1 MKNVRL
7 KCQISPSS
15 NISAN
20 NATRP
25 TSSGFKQQL
34 SPSNNSKGQAKV
46 LPAVSPNISAND
58 ARNQTASGFKHQLNP
73 SNNLDDQAS
82 GPNINSANDAPN
94 IFDKG
99 LTLTKKY
106 TNQICYNISEVL
118 EYERK
123 PLTKLQLWQNRRA
136 RKNTLDKTLVFAT
149 KCVLL
154 LLHFELLVNCTNM
167 CVVAQKEVIFNRTQ
181 QSSFSDLVKATTDV
195 LQKDFVKRPQIL
207 QKHTY
212 QIPIYYYSANKIQF
226 GSALNNR
233 QATLSNAELEHLTP
247 IFNAIVRKGD
257 VFVNLVN
264 TIILKSINYVFQ
276 QLEPPFIPE
285 TASLTSHYPV
295 QSGPIFSHRAGRLS
309 ASDLTPILLV
319 NTTITQAVLQ
329 KIEKGSLPAA
339 TFKKITDI
347 SYVLHYKLMHACELT
362 GVNLP
367 RKRPPL
373 LFPQEESRGL
383 VLDYITNSIN
393 DYMSAK
399 GVSARR
405 AKPCLLA
412 MSTYL
417 SLLESEMR
425 IIFNEKSP
433 EVLYYGQARNDIERK
448 VQGFAPEGDRFRREE
463 IELNKTKYE
472 SNLTFRNTTPQEDYE
487 ASLNLKFNPE
497 EFPMPA
503 YTLPWHLRARGKRS
517 TDNMPPYFPCSST
530 NVCFGDD
537 YHKVPSYLT
546 GKNTTELFDYVKDI
560 ERDLIVKRS
569 SNNPLAWFFGLA
581 SQSDLEAEDYK
592 IKNMENLY
600 EKVRKREQNFTQKM
614 KDIVDLYNI
623 QDHDLKK
630 MESHLRDLAKIDS
643 QNYDTLRNNTVALE
657 KDIVANQRLIKNLM
671 FISAIDHQ
679 LNQLLTNA
687 LSNLDVIDKL
697 TQAGLVPS
705 QLYSGG
711 EAYLVNKPTITFTL
725 KGDIEYTCQYAIAS
739 QKFELYEI
747 KTLPFFLDDR
757 IIKYDFPKIL
767 ASNKK
772 LMIPDVTLKCKN
784 NLCPMHIELRKLPP
798 CLSYLLNELRYKKAV
813 FESQCNEFLVQL
825 NPSENIQEYI
835 FRKNTIVIFT
845 SRKVHLTQ
853 TCGEVEKHFET
864 NPGINT
870 LELET
875 DCILQS
881 DILFIDSIEGVMS
894 TVTVSSNETKSLIRH
909 LTKELE
915 ANYTIPILPLD
926 LSKLEYTNISNKFQR
941 NQANILH
948 LMKELNATFSWD
960 DLPDFTDPQSPYFR
974 FSIGAAITIL
984 SILMLTCCC
993 CCPGPCMKLLQVFC
1007 CGKFKVYLDRQ
1018 LMKMQIRQEA
1028 KEREEKDIDQ
1038 LAEERRSG
1046 RPTGRRVRR
1055 QESIMSSDSY
1065 LPPGD
1070 IQRTINSVNDTI
1082 NNIESRI
1089 MRRPVNGQKIFHSQ
1103 RANYGANDGVNLEMN
1118 YVYPANNTLGAAR
1131 NRALS
1136 LSGQRH
1142 PPSGIPRHMLQH
1154 AQVHV
1159 DARPVSACNS
1169 FVDIANRERPGQNNL
1184 DVARNQQLPY
1194 GQIPNAQSSLAINCN
1209 QNQVECMSFDEKN
1222 IPKINVNH
1230 VSSAAPSAPSP
1241 SPPAI
1246 NEDQVDLLKNDDDV
1260 NEIANATVLKL
1271 LPRTVNTEVGEEAT
1285 EDSSGVANA
1294 MKPLPLPP
1302 DHYSQI
1308 KSNNEA

>member
-1 MKNVRL
+1 M
-7 KCQISPSS
+7 
-15 NISAN
+15 
-20 NATRP
+20 
-25 TSSGFKQQL
+25 
-34 SPSNNSKGQAKV
+34 
-46 LPAVSPNISAND
+46 
-58 ARNQTASGFKHQLNP
+58 
-73 SNNLDDQAS
+73 
-82 GPNINSANDAPN
+82 
-94 IFDKG
+94 
-99 LTLTKKY
+99 
-106 TNQICYNISEVL
+106 
-118 EYERK
+118 
-123 PLTKLQLWQNRRA
+123 
-136 RKNTLDKTLVFAT
+136 
-149 KCVLL
+149 
-154 LLHFELLVNCTNM
+154 
-167 CVVAQKEVIFNRTQ
+167 
-181 QSSFSDLVKATTDV
+181 
-195 LQKDFVKRPQIL
+195 
-207 QKHTY
+207 
-212 QIPIYYYSANKIQF
+212 
-226 GSALNNR
+226 
-233 QATLSNAELEHLTP
+233 
-247 IFNAIVRKGD
+247 
-257 VFVNLVN
+257 
-264 TIILKSINYVFQ
+264 FQ
-276 QLEPPFIPE
+276 QIEPPLIPE

-295 QSGPIFSHRAGRLS
+295 QSGPIFSHRTGRLT
-309 ASDLTPILLV
+309 AADLTPILLV

-339 TFKKITDI
+339 TLKKITDI

-362 GVNLP
+362 GVHLP

-373 LFPQEESRGL
+373 LFPQEESRF
-383 VLDYITNSIN
+383 LDYITNGIN
-393 DYMSAK
+393 DFMDAK
-399 GVSARR
+399 SMSARR

-417 SLLESEMR
+417 SLLEAEMR

-433 EVLYYGQARNDIERK
+433 QVLYYGQARNDIERK
-448 VQGFAPEGDRFRREE
+448 VQGFAPVSDRFRREE
-463 IELNKTKYE
+463 IKLNKTKYE
-472 SNLTFRNTTPQEDYE
+472 SNLTFRNTTSHEDYV
-487 ASLNLKFNPE
+487 ASLNLK
-497 EFPMPA
+497 EFPAPA

-537 YHKVPSYLT
+537 YHKVPSYIT

-592 IKNMENLY
+592 IKNMEHLY

-630 MESHLRDLAKIDS
+630 METHLRDLAKIDS

-687 LSNLDVIDKL
+687 LSNLDVIDRL

-711 EAYLVNKPTITFTL
+711 EAYLVNKPTITFTV
-725 KGDIEYTCQYAIAS
+725 KGDIEYICQYAIAS

-757 IIKYDFPKIL
+757 IIKYDFPKLI

-772 LMIPDVTLKCKN
+772 LMIPDVTLKCRN

-798 CLSYLLNELRYKKAV
+798 CLSYLLNELRYKGAV

-845 SRKVHLTQ
+845 SRKVYLTQ

-894 TVTVSSNETKSLIRH
+894 SVTVSSNETKSLIRH

-974 FSIGAAITIL
+974 FSIGAALTIL
-984 SILMLTCCC
+984 SILILTCCC
-993 CCPGPCMKLLQVFC
+993 CCPGPCMKLFQVFC
-1007 CGKFKVYLDRQ
+1007 CGKFKAYLDRQ
-1018 LMKMQIRQEA
+1018 LIKMQIRKEA
-1028 KEREEKDIDQ
+1028 RNREEKDLDQ
-1038 LAEERRSG
+1038 IAEERRSG

-1070 IQRTINSVNDTI
+1070 IQRTINSVNDTV

-1089 MRRPVNGQKIFHSQ
+1089 MRRPVNGQKIFHGH
-1103 RANYGANDGVNLEMN
+1103 RANYGVSDGVNLEMN
-1118 YVYPANNTLGAAR
+1118 YVYPANNTLGASR
-1131 NRALS
+1131 DRALS
-1136 LSGQRH
+1136 LSGQVV
-1142 PPSGIPRHMLQH
+1142 PPSGIPKHLIQH
-1154 AQVHV
+1154 AQIHP
-1159 DARPVSACNS
+1159 DARPVSTHGS
-1169 FVDIANRERPGQNNL
+1169 FVDIANRERLGQLNPISNIGL
-1184 DVARNQQLPY
+1184 ARNQQMPY
-1194 GQIPNAQSSLAINCN
+1194 AQIPNAHSSMAINYN
-1209 QNQVECMSFDEKN
+1209 QNQVDCMSFDEKN
-1222 IPKINVNH
+1222 IPKINVSH
-1230 VSSAAPSAPSP
+1230 VSSAAPSAPNP
-1241 SPPAI
+1241 TPPASP
-1246 NEDQVDLLKNDDDV
+1246 EDQADLLESNNDV
-1260 NEIANATVLKL
+1260 NETANATVLKL
-1271 LPRTVNTEVGEEAT
+1271 LPRTVNTEVAEEAT
-1285 EDSSGVANA
+1285 EETSGVAA
-1294 MKPLPLPP
+1294 KPLPKIE

-1308 KSNNEA
+1308 KNHNEA

>member
-7 KCQISPSS
+7 KCQISPSQ

-20 NATRP
+20 NAIRP

-34 SPSNNSKGQAKV
+34 SPTNNSKGQANV
-46 LPAVSPNISAND
+46 LPSASPNISAND
-58 ARNQTASGFKHQLNP
+58 ALNSTASGFKQQLSP
-73 SNNLDDQAS
+73 TNNLNNQTS
-82 GPNINSANDAPN
+82 GPTTNSANNAPN
-94 IFDKG
+94 ILDKG
-99 LTLTKKY
+99 LTLTNKY
-106 TNQICYNISEVL
+106 TSQICHNISEVF

-123 PLTKLQLWQNRRA
+123 PPTKLQLWQNRKA

-154 LLHFELLVNCTNM
+154 LLHFELLVNCTNI
-167 CVVAQKEVIFNRTQ
+167 CVVAQKEVIFNKTQ
-181 QSSFSDLVKATTDV
+181 QASFSDLVKATTDV
-195 LQKDFVKRPQIL
+195 LRMDFVKRPQIL

-233 QATLSNAELEHLTP
+233 QTTLSNAELEHLTP
-247 IFNAIVRKGD
+247 IFNAILRKGE
-257 VFVNLVN
+257 VFINLID
-264 TIILKSINYVFQ
+264 TIVLKSINYVFQ
-276 QLEPPFIPE
+276 QIEPPLIPE

-295 QSGPIFSHRAGRLS
+295 QSGPIFSHRTGRLT
-309 ASDLTPILLV
+309 AADLTPILLV

-339 TFKKITDI
+339 TLKKITDI

-362 GVNLP
+362 GVHLP

-373 LFPQEESRGL
+373 LFPQEESRF
-383 VLDYITNSIN
+383 LDYITNGIN
-393 DYMSAK
+393 DFMDAK
-399 GVSARR
+399 SMSARR

-417 SLLESEMR
+417 SLLEAEMR

-433 EVLYYGQARNDIERK
+433 QVLYYGQARNDIERK
-448 VQGFAPEGDRFRREE
+448 VQGFAPVGDRFRREE
-463 IELNKTKYE
+463 IKLNKTKYE
-472 SNLTFRNTTPQEDYE
+472 SNLTFRNTTSHEDYV
-487 ASLNLKFNPE
+487 ASLNLK
-497 EFPMPA
+497 EFPAPA

-537 YHKVPSYLT
+537 YHKVPSYIT

-592 IKNMENLY
+592 IKNMEHLY

-630 MESHLRDLAKIDS
+630 METHLRDLAKIDS
-643 QNYDTLRNNTVALE
+643 QNYNTLRNNTVALE

-687 LSNLDVIDKL
+687 LSNLDVIDRL

-711 EAYLVNKPTITFTL
+711 EAYLVNKPTITFTV
-725 KGDIEYTCQYAIAS
+725 KGDIEYICQYAIAS

-757 IIKYDFPKIL
+757 IIKYDFPKLI

-772 LMIPDVTLKCKN
+772 LMIPDVTLKCRN

-798 CLSYLLNELRYKKAV
+798 CLSYLLNELRYKGAV

-845 SRKVHLTQ
+845 SRKVYLTQ

-894 TVTVSSNETKSLIRH
+894 SVTVSSNETKSLIRH

-948 LMKELNATFSWD
+948 LMKELNATFGWD

-974 FSIGAAITIL
+974 FSIGAALTIL
-984 SILMLTCCC
+984 SILILTCCC
-993 CCPGPCMKLLQVFC
+993 CCPGPCMKLFQVFC
-1007 CGKFKVYLDRQ
+1007 CGKFKAYLDRQ
-1018 LMKMQIRQEA
+1018 LIKMQIRKEA
-1028 KEREEKDIDQ
+1028 RNREEKDIDQ
-1038 LAEERRSG
+1038 IAEERRSG

-1082 NNIESRI
+1082 NNIESRF
-1089 MRRPVNGQKIFHSQ
+1089 MKRPVNGQKIFHGH
-1103 RANYGANDGVNLEMN
+1103 RANYGVSDGVNLEMN
-1118 YVYPANNTLGAAR
+1118 YVYPANNTLGASR
-1131 NRALS
+1131 DRALS
-1136 LSGQRH
+1136 LSGQVV
-1142 PPSGIPRHMLQH
+1142 PPSGIPRHLVQH
-1154 AQVHV
+1154 AQIHA
-1159 DARPVSACNS
+1159 DARPVSTHGS
-1169 FVDIANRERPGQNNL
+1169 FVDIANRERLGQLNPISNIGL
-1184 DVARNQQLPY
+1184 ARNQQLPY
-1194 GQIPNAQSSLAINCN
+1194 AQIPNAHSSMAINCN
-1209 QNQVECMSFDEKN
+1209 QNQVDCMSFDEKN
-1222 IPKINVNH
+1222 IPKINVSH
-1230 VSSAAPSAPSP
+1230 VSSAAPSAPNP
-1241 SPPAI
+1241 SPPASP
-1246 NEDQVDLLKNDDDV
+1246 EDQVDLLKDNNDV
-1260 NEIANATVLKL
+1260 NETANATVLKL
-1271 LPRTVNTEVGEEAT
+1271 LPRTVNTEVAEEAT
-1285 EDSSGVANA
+1285 EETSGVAT
-1294 MKPLPLPP
+1294 KPLPKIE

-1308 KSNNEA
+1308 KNHNEA

>member
-7 KCQISPSS
+7 KCQIPPSQNISS
-15 NISAN
+15 N
-20 NATRP
+20 NAIGP

-34 SPSNNSKGQAKV
+34 SPTNNSKGQANV
-46 LPAVSPNISAND
+46 LPPASPNISAND
-58 ARNQTASGFKHQLNP
+58 ALNSTASGFKQQLSP
-73 SNNLDDQAS
+73 TNNLNDQTN
-82 GPNINSANDAPN
+82 GPTNNSANNAPN
-94 IFDKG
+94 ILDKG
-99 LTLTKKY
+99 LTLTNKY
-106 TNQICYNISEVL
+106 TRQIWHNIFEVF

-123 PLTKLQLWQNRRA
+123 PPTKLQLWQNRKA

-154 LLHFELLVNCTNM
+154 LLHFELLVNCTNI
-167 CVVAQKEVIFNRTQ
+167 CVVAQKEVIFNKTQ

-195 LQKDFVKRPQIL
+195 LRMDFVKRPQIL

-233 QATLSNAELEHLTP
+233 QTTLSNAELEHLTP
-247 IFNAIVRKGD
+247 IFNAILRKGE
-257 VFVNLVN
+257 VFINLID
-264 TIILKSINYVFQ
+264 TIVLKSINYVFQ
-276 QLEPPFIPE
+276 QIEPPLIPE

-295 QSGPIFSHRAGRLS
+295 QSGPIFSHRTGRLT
-309 ASDLTPILLV
+309 AADLTPILLV

-339 TFKKITDI
+339 TLKKITDI

-362 GVNLP
+362 GVHLP

-373 LFPQEESRGL
+373 LFPQEESRF
-383 VLDYITNSIN
+383 LDYITNGIN
-393 DYMSAK
+393 DFMDAK
-399 GVSARR
+399 SMSARR

-417 SLLESEMR
+417 SLLEAEMR

-433 EVLYYGQARNDIERK
+433 QVLYYGQARNDIERK
-448 VQGFAPEGDRFRREE
+448 VQGFAPVGDRFRREE
-463 IELNKTKYE
+463 IKLNKTKYE
-472 SNLTFRNTTPQEDYE
+472 SNLTFRNTTSHEDYV
-487 ASLNLKFNPE
+487 ASLNLK
-497 EFPMPA
+497 EFPAPA
-503 YTLPWHLRARGKRS
+503 YTLPWNLRARGKRS

-537 YHKVPSYLT
+537 YHKVPSYIT

-592 IKNMENLY
+592 IKNMEHLY

-630 MESHLRDLAKIDS
+630 METHLRDLAKIDS

-687 LSNLDVIDKL
+687 LSNLDVIDRL

-711 EAYLVNKPTITFTL
+711 EAYLVNKPTITFTV
-725 KGDIEYTCQYAIAS
+725 KGDIEYICQYAIAS

-757 IIKYDFPKIL
+757 IIKYDFPKLI

-772 LMIPDVTLKCKN
+772 LMIPDVTLKCRN

-798 CLSYLLNELRYKKAV
+798 CLSYLLNELRYKGAV
-813 FESQCNEFLVQL
+813 FEPQCNEFLVQL

-845 SRKVHLTQ
+845 SRKVYLTQ

-894 TVTVSSNETKSLIRH
+894 SVTVSSNETKSLIRH

-948 LMKELNATFSWD
+948 LMKELNATFGWD

-974 FSIGAAITIL
+974 FSIGAALTIL
-984 SILMLTCCC
+984 SILILTCCC
-993 CCPGPCMKLLQVFC
+993 CCPGPCMKLFQVFC
-1007 CGKFKVYLDRQ
+1007 CGKFKAYLDRQ
-1018 LMKMQIRQEA
+1018 LIKMQIRKEA
-1028 KEREEKDIDQ
+1028 RNREEKDLDQ
-1038 LAEERRSG
+1038 IAEERRSG

-1070 IQRTINSVNDTI
+1070 IQRTINSVNDTV

-1089 MRRPVNGQKIFHSQ
+1089 MKRPVNGQKIFHGH
-1103 RANYGANDGVNLEMN
+1103 RANYGVSDGVNLEMN
-1118 YVYPANNTLGAAR
+1118 YVYPANNTLGASR
-1131 NRALS
+1131 DRALS
-1136 LSGQRH
+1136 LSGQVV
-1142 PPSGIPRHMLQH
+1142 PPSGIPKHLIQH
-1154 AQVHV
+1154 AQIHA
-1159 DARPVSACNS
+1159 DARPVSTHGS
-1169 FVDIANRERPGQNNL
+1169 FVDIANRERLGQLNPISNIGL
-1184 DVARNQQLPY
+1184 ARNQQMPY
-1194 GQIPNAQSSLAINCN
+1194 AQIPNAHSSMAINYN
-1209 QNQVECMSFDEKN
+1209 QNQVDCMSFDEKN
-1222 IPKINVNH
+1222 IPKINVSH
-1230 VSSAAPSAPSP
+1230 VSSAAPSAPNP
-1241 SPPAI
+1241 TPPASP
-1246 NEDQVDLLKNDDDV
+1246 EDQVDLLESNNDV
-1260 NEIANATVLKL
+1260 NETANATVLKL
-1271 LPRTVNTEVGEEAT
+1271 LPRTVNTEVAEEAT
-1285 EDSSGVANA
+1285 EETSGVAA
-1294 MKPLPLPP
+1294 KPLPKIE

-1308 KSNNEA
+1308 KNHNEA

>member
-7 KCQISPSS
+7 KCQIPPSQNISS
-15 NISAN
+15 N
-20 NATRP
+20 NAIGP

-34 SPSNNSKGQAKV
+34 SPTNNSKGQANV
-46 LPAVSPNISAND
+46 LPPASPNISAND
-58 ARNQTASGFKHQLNP
+58 ALNSTASGFKQQLSP
-73 SNNLDDQAS
+73 TNNLNDQTN
-82 GPNINSANDAPN
+82 GPTNNSANNAPN
-94 IFDKG
+94 ILDKG
-99 LTLTKKY
+99 LTLTNKY
-106 TNQICYNISEVL
+106 TRQIWHNIFEVF

-123 PLTKLQLWQNRRA
+123 PPTKLQLWQNRKA

-154 LLHFELLVNCTNM
+154 LLHFELLVNCTNI
-167 CVVAQKEVIFNRTQ
+167 CVVAQKEVIFNKTQ

-195 LQKDFVKRPQIL
+195 LRMDFVKRPQIL

-233 QATLSNAELEHLTP
+233 QTTLSNAELEHLTP
-247 IFNAIVRKGD
+247 IFNAILRKGE
-257 VFVNLVN
+257 VFINLID
-264 TIILKSINYVFQ
+264 TIVLKSINYVFQ
-276 QLEPPFIPE
+276 QIEPPLIPE

-295 QSGPIFSHRAGRLS
+295 QSGPIFSHRTGRLT
-309 ASDLTPILLV
+309 AADLTPILLV

-339 TFKKITDI
+339 TLKKITDI

-362 GVNLP
+362 GVHLP

-373 LFPQEESRGL
+373 LFPQEESRF
-383 VLDYITNSIN
+383 LDYITNGIN
-393 DYMSAK
+393 DFMDAK
-399 GVSARR
+399 SMSARR

-417 SLLESEMR
+417 SLLEAEMR

-433 EVLYYGQARNDIERK
+433 QVLYYGQARNDIERK
-448 VQGFAPEGDRFRREE
+448 VQGFAPVGDRFRREE
-463 IELNKTKYE
+463 IKLNKTKYE
-472 SNLTFRNTTPQEDYE
+472 SNLTFRNTTSHEDYV
-487 ASLNLKFNPE
+487 ASLNLK
-497 EFPMPA
+497 EFPAPA

-537 YHKVPSYLT
+537 YHKVPSYIT

-592 IKNMENLY
+592 IKNMEHLY

-630 MESHLRDLAKIDS
+630 METHLRDLAKIDS

-687 LSNLDVIDKL
+687 LSNLDVIDRL

-711 EAYLVNKPTITFTL
+711 EAYLVNKPTITFTV
-725 KGDIEYTCQYAIAS
+725 KGDIEYICQYAIAS

-757 IIKYDFPKIL
+757 IIKYDFPKLI

-772 LMIPDVTLKCKN
+772 LMIPDVTLKCRN

-798 CLSYLLNELRYKKAV
+798 CLSYLLNELRYKGAV

-845 SRKVHLTQ
+845 SRKVYLTQ

-894 TVTVSSNETKSLIRH
+894 SVTVSSNETKSLIRH

-948 LMKELNATFSWD
+948 LMKELNATFGWD

-974 FSIGAAITIL
+974 FSIGAALTIL
-984 SILMLTCCC
+984 SILILTCCC
-993 CCPGPCMKLLQVFC
+993 CCPGPCMKLFQVFC
-1007 CGKFKVYLDRQ
+1007 CGKFKAYLDRQ
-1018 LMKMQIRQEA
+1018 LIKMQIRKEA
-1028 KEREEKDIDQ
+1028 RNREEKDLDQ
-1038 LAEERRSG
+1038 IAEERRSG

-1070 IQRTINSVNDTI
+1070 IQRTINSVNDTV

-1089 MRRPVNGQKIFHSQ
+1089 MRRPVNGQKIFHGH
-1103 RANYGANDGVNLEMN
+1103 RANYGVSDGVNLEMN
-1118 YVYPANNTLGAAR
+1118 YVYPANNTLGASR
-1131 NRALS
+1131 DRALS
-1136 LSGQRH
+1136 LSGQVV
-1142 PPSGIPRHMLQH
+1142 PPSGIPKHLIQH
-1154 AQVHV
+1154 AQIHA
-1159 DARPVSACNS
+1159 DARPVSTHGS
-1169 FVDIANRERPGQNNL
+1169 FVDIANRERLGQLNPISNIGL
-1184 DVARNQQLPY
+1184 ARNQQMPY
-1194 GQIPNAQSSLAINCN
+1194 AQIPNAHSSMAINYN
-1209 QNQVECMSFDEKN
+1209 QNQVDCMSFDEKN
-1222 IPKINVNH
+1222 IPKINVSH
-1230 VSSAAPSAPSP
+1230 VSSAAPSAPNP
-1241 SPPAI
+1241 TPPASP
-1246 NEDQVDLLKNDDDV
+1246 EDQVDLLESNNDV
-1260 NEIANATVLKL
+1260 NETANATVLKL
-1271 LPRTVNTEVGEEAT
+1271 LPRTVNTEVAEEAT
-1285 EDSSGVANA
+1285 EETSGVAA
-1294 MKPLPLPP
+1294 KPLPKIE

-1308 KSNNEA
+1308 KNHNEA

>member
-7 KCQISPSS
+7 KCQISPSQ

-20 NATRP
+20 NAIRP

-34 SPSNNSKGQAKV
+34 SPTNNSKGQANV
-46 LPAVSPNISAND
+46 LPSASPNISAND
-58 ARNQTASGFKHQLNP
+58 ALNSTASGFKQQLSP
-73 SNNLDDQAS
+73 TNNLNNQTS
-82 GPNINSANDAPN
+82 GPTTNSANNAPN
-94 IFDKG
+94 ILDKG
-99 LTLTKKY
+99 LTLTNKY
-106 TNQICYNISEVL
+106 TSQICHNISEVF

-123 PLTKLQLWQNRRA
+123 PPTKLQLWQNRKA
-136 RKNTLDKTLVFAT
+136 KKNTLDKTLVFAT

-154 LLHFELLVNCTNM
+154 LLHFELLVNCTNI
-167 CVVAQKEVIFNRTQ
+167 CVVAQKEVIFNKTQ
-181 QSSFSDLVKATTDV
+181 QASFSDLVKATTDV
-195 LQKDFVKRPQIL
+195 LRMDFVKRPQIL

-233 QATLSNAELEHLTP
+233 QTTLSNAELEHLTP
-247 IFNAIVRKGD
+247 IFNAILRKGE
-257 VFVNLVN
+257 VFINLID
-264 TIILKSINYVFQ
+264 TIVLKSINYVFQ
-276 QLEPPFIPE
+276 QIEPPLIPE

-295 QSGPIFSHRAGRLS
+295 QSGPIFSHRTGRLT
-309 ASDLTPILLV
+309 AADLTPILLV

-339 TFKKITDI
+339 TLKKITDI

-362 GVNLP
+362 GVHLP

-373 LFPQEESRGL
+373 LFPQEESRF
-383 VLDYITNSIN
+383 LDYITNGIN
-393 DYMSAK
+393 DFMDAK
-399 GVSARR
+399 SMSARR

-417 SLLESEMR
+417 SLLEAEMR

-433 EVLYYGQARNDIERK
+433 QVLYYGQARNDIERK
-448 VQGFAPEGDRFRREE
+448 VQGFAPVGDRFRREE
-463 IELNKTKYE
+463 IKLNKTKYE
-472 SNLTFRNTTPQEDYE
+472 SNLTFRNTTSHEDYV
-487 ASLNLKFNPE
+487 ASLNLK
-497 EFPMPA
+497 EFPAPA

-537 YHKVPSYLT
+537 YHKVPSYIT

-592 IKNMENLY
+592 IKNMEHLY
-600 EKVRKREQNFTQKM
+600 EKVRKREQNLTQKM

-630 MESHLRDLAKIDS
+630 METHLRDLAKIDS

-687 LSNLDVIDKL
+687 LSNLDVIDRL

-711 EAYLVNKPTITFTL
+711 EAYLVNKPTITFTV
-725 KGDIEYTCQYAIAS
+725 KGDIEYICQYAIAS

-757 IIKYDFPKIL
+757 IIKYDFPKLI

-772 LMIPDVTLKCKN
+772 LMIPDVTLKCRN

-798 CLSYLLNELRYKKAV
+798 CLSYLLNELRYKGAV

-825 NPSENIQEYI
+825 NPNENIQEYI

-845 SRKVHLTQ
+845 SRKVYLTQ

-894 TVTVSSNETKSLIRH
+894 SVTVSSNETKSLIRH

-948 LMKELNATFSWD
+948 LMKELNATFGWD

-974 FSIGAAITIL
+974 FSIGAALTIL
-984 SILMLTCCC
+984 SILILTCCC
-993 CCPGPCMKLLQVFC
+993 CCPGPCMKLFQVFC
-1007 CGKFKVYLDRQ
+1007 CGKFKAYLDRQ
-1018 LMKMQIRQEA
+1018 LIKMQIRKEA
-1028 KEREEKDIDQ
+1028 RNREEKDIDQ
-1038 LAEERRSG
+1038 IAEERRSG

-1089 MRRPVNGQKIFHSQ
+1089 MKRPVNGQKIFHGH
-1103 RANYGANDGVNLEMN
+1103 RANYGVSDGVNLEMN
-1118 YVYPANNTLGAAR
+1118 YVYPANNTLGASR
-1131 NRALS
+1131 DRALS
-1136 LSGQRH
+1136 LSGQVV
-1142 PPSGIPRHMLQH
+1142 PPSGIPRHLVQH
-1154 AQVHV
+1154 AQIHA
-1159 DARPVSACNS
+1159 DARPVSTHGS
-1169 FVDIANRERPGQNNL
+1169 FVDIANRERLGQLNPISNIGL
-1184 DVARNQQLPY
+1184 ARNQQMPY
-1194 GQIPNAQSSLAINCN
+1194 AQIPNAHSSMAINCN
-1209 QNQVECMSFDEKN
+1209 QNQVDCMSFDEKN
-1222 IPKINVNH
+1222 IPKINVSH
-1230 VSSAAPSAPSP
+1230 VSSAAPSAPNP
-1241 SPPAI
+1241 SPPASP
-1246 NEDQVDLLKNDDDV
+1246 EDQVDLLKDNNDV
-1260 NEIANATVLKL
+1260 NETANATVLKL
-1271 LPRTVNTEVGEEAT
+1271 LPRTVNTEVAEEAT
-1285 EDSSGVANA
+1285 EETSGVAT
-1294 MKPLPLPP
+1294 KPLPKIE

-1308 KSNNEA
+1308 KNHNEA